1 MIFQPLLNWSQR
13 TSIVTQIIIGLVL
26 GIVLALIWPEAALKV
41 EFLGTLF
48 ISALKAV
55 APILVFV
62 LVIAAISNK
71 RPGESSHLK
80 PVLWLYV
87 IGTLSAAIVAVVAS
101 SFFPT
106 TLVLAD
112 AATGMAAPGG
122 IGEVLMQLLKNA
134 VANPID
140 ALLHA
145 NYIGILVWAVAI
157 GIALRRGAETTR
169 QAVADLSNGITLII
183 QAVIRLAPVG
193 IFGLVAAT
201 VATTGTEALAGYV
214 QLLVV
219 LLGAMLFVALV
230 VNPLIVWSKIRRN
243 PFPLVWLCLR
253 ESGVTAFFTRSSA
266 ANIPVNMGIAKRLNL
281 DENTYSVAIPLGA
294 TINMAGAAITISV
307 LTLAAVHTLGI
318 VVDTPTAIL
327 LCVVSAVCACGA
339 SGVAGG
345 SLLLIPLACSLF
357 GISNDV
363 AMQVVAIGF
372 IIGVLQDSAETAL
385 NSSTDVLFTAAV
397 CIAEAERNSTN

>member
-26 GIVLALIWPEAALKV
+26 GIALALISPEAALKV
-41 EFLGTLF
+41 EFFGTLF

-62 LVIAAISNK
+62 LVIAAISNQAPRRK
-71 RPGESSHLK
+71 QPPAS
-80 PVLWLYV
+80 PVLC
-87 IGTLSAAIVAVVAS
+87 AVRDWHPERRHCGRWWPAAS
-101 SFFPT
+101 SPPRWCCS
-106 TLVLAD
+106 D

-193 IFGLVAAT
+193 YFWIWWL
-201 VATTGTEALAGYV
+201 
-214 QLLVV
+214 
-219 LLGAMLFVALV
+219 
-230 VNPLIVWSKIRRN
+230 PL
-243 PFPLVWLCLR
+243 
-253 ESGVTAFFTRSSA
+253 
-266 ANIPVNMGIAKRLNL
+266 
-281 DENTYSVAIPLGA
+281 
-294 TINMAGAAITISV
+294 
-307 LTLAAVHTLGI
+307 
-318 VVDTPTAIL
+318 
-327 LCVVSAVCACGA
+327 
-339 SGVAGG
+339 
-345 SLLLIPLACSLF
+345 
-357 GISNDV
+357 
-363 AMQVVAIGF
+363 
-372 IIGVLQDSAETAL
+372 
-385 NSSTDVLFTAAV
+385 
-397 CIAEAERNSTN
+397 

>member
-26 GIVLALIWPEAALKV
+26 GIALALIWPEAALKV

-169 QAVADLSNGITLII
+169 QASRT
-183 QAVIRLAPVG
+183 
-193 IFGLVAAT
+193 GL
-201 VATTGTEALAGYV
+201 
-214 QLLVV
+214 
-219 LLGAMLFVALV
+219 
-230 VNPLIVWSKIRRN
+230 
-243 PFPLVWLCLR
+243 
-253 ESGVTAFFTRSSA
+253 
-266 ANIPVNMGIAKRLNL
+266 
-281 DENTYSVAIPLGA
+281 
-294 TINMAGAAITISV
+294 
-307 LTLAAVHTLGI
+307 
-318 VVDTPTAIL
+318 
-327 LCVVSAVCACGA
+327 
-339 SGVAGG
+339 
-345 SLLLIPLACSLF
+345 
-357 GISNDV
+357 
-363 AMQVVAIGF
+363 
-372 IIGVLQDSAETAL
+372 
-385 NSSTDVLFTAAV
+385 
-397 CIAEAERNSTN
+397 